1 MRRMRKQDLL
11 RLELNKIT
19 KRFWGRFGEA
29 EETTKGE
36 IVGVVATILEWE
48 NDKAFRLCE
57 SPEFLC
63 FLEGG
68 GDRLVD
74 QHYSL
79 YESRRD
85 NV

>member
-1 MRRMRKQDLL
+1 MRRIRKQDLL
-11 RLELNKIT
+11 RLKLNKIS

-48 NDKAFRLCE
+48 NDKAFGLCE
-57 SPEFLC
+57 SPELLC
-63 FLEGG
+63 FFKIR

-79 YESRRD
+79 
-85 NV
+85 N